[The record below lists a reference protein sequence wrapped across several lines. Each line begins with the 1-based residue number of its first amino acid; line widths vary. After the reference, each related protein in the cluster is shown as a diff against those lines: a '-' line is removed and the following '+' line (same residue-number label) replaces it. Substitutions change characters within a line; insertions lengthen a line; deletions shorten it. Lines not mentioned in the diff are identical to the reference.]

1 MHVHPP
7 PATPAPAPAPAVAPV
22 PPPRGTQ
29 PSGEARVVI
38 RVQSG
43 TETIEFFDE
52 GLAMYWISARLQ
64 MGLGYEQ

>member
-7 PATPAPAPAPAVAPV
+7 PAAPAPSPAVAPV
-22 PPPRGTQ
+22 PPPRSAPQ
-29 PSGEARVVI
+29 PGEARVVI